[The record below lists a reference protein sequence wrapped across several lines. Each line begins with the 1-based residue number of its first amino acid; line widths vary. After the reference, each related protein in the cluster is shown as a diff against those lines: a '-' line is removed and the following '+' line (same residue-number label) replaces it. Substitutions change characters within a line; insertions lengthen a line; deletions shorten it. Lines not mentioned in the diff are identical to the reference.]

1 MNRIIVGI
9 SMTIMTAVY
18 AAVSYQTIKNYI
30 IMRYDII
37 KNSQTVRCKLYYN
50 ACEILNE
57 KIKDDTFYSISY
69 DERRDIVNNC
79 NLYET
84 NCVFNKINT
93 IITLIFLGVQFY
105 ILIIIPCICFY
116 IICRNRDNVETENL
130 ENRYL
135 RIVDD

>member
-1 MNRIIVGI
+1 
-9 SMTIMTAVY
+9 
-18 AAVSYQTIKNYI
+18 
-30 IMRYDII
+30 MRYDII